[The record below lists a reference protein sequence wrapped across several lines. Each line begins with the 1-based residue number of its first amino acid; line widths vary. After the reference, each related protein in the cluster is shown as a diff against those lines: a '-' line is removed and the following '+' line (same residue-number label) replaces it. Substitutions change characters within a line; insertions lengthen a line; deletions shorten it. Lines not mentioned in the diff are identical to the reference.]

1 MRGVHHPRGMTTAD
15 KIGGRVVSIK
25 WTVKPCRGAGCNIMD
40 IWGSWYVKVERVGG
54 GLETCFKDR

>member
-1 MRGVHHPRGMTTAD
+1 MTTAD

-25 WTVKPCRGAGCNIMD
+25 WTVKPYRGAGCNIMD